1 MLRRPPRITRTYTL
15 FPYTSLLRS
24 EQRRHGHARR
34 ERSDRGGLV
43 FIGDLDQA
51 EFGPIAVFAHELGV
65 HNHERCG
72 GEAAAKVGEGGR
84 VLDQVMDVH
93 RGSIA
98 AARRVDKSRIAR
110 EARQSRSTRNPSTV
124 WGIVPSV
131 SRSGTETTRR

>member
-65 HNHERCG
+65 HHHERCG

-93 RGSIA
+93 RGRSEEHTSEL
-98 AARRVDKSRIAR
+98 KSLMRISYAVFCLKKK
-110 EARQSRSTRNPSTV
+110 STSSKLPDRLYNTQVELDSH
-124 WGIVPSV
+124 
-131 SRSGTETTRR
+131 